1 MNRDDF
7 EELPYF
13 DTTGNTYCQELRRHD
28 AYVNR
33 GGKLSAPQMIK
44 YENRVMML
52 VERLMLIHD
61 AVKSNNQDLE
71 DFMRSIEHYY
81 RRGLLPKQVYL
92 RFKEKNEPGPEVHT
106 QHSERD
112 RDRLRVIRRGAEA
125 DERSLS
131 DLPAETL
138 LQMYQDGSLTG
149 PVLFHELSK
158 RERTGTK
165 LPKMGGALWG
175 KYRTWVAEKK
185 RARRHSRNHER

>member
-1 MNRDDF
+1 MTRDDF

-13 DTTGNTYCQELRRHD
+13 DTTGNTYAQELRRHD

-33 GGKLSAPQMIK
+33 GGKLSAPQVIK

-52 VERLMLIHD
+52 VERLILIHD
-61 AVKSNNQDLE
+61 ALRSNNQDLE
-71 DFMRSIEHYY
+71 DFMRSIEQYH

-92 RFKEKNEPGPEVHT
+92 RFKEKNETGRELHS
-106 QHSERD
+106 HSERD
-112 RDRLRVIRRGAEA
+112 RDRLRVITGGAEA

-138 LQMYQDGSLTG
+138 LQMYQDGTIAG
-149 PVLFHELSK
+149 PILFHELSK
-158 RERTGTK
+158 REKSGTK

-175 KYRTWVAEKK
+175 KYRTWVAERK
-185 RARRHSRNHER
+185 RARRHARNHER

>member
-1 MNRDDF
+1 MTRDDF

-13 DTTGNTYCQELRRHD
+13 DTTGNTYAQELRRHD

-52 VERLMLIHD
+52 VERLVLIHD

-71 DFMRSIEHYY
+71 DFMRSIEQYH
-81 RRGLLPKQVYL
+81 RRGLLPKQVYM
-92 RFKEKNEPGPEVHT
+92 RFKEKNEPGSESHS
-106 QHSERD
+106 HSERD
-112 RDRLRVIRRGAEA
+112 RDRLRVIRKGAEA

-131 DLPAETL
+131 DLPAEKL
-138 LQMYQDGSLTG
+138 LEMYQGGTIAG

-158 RERTGTK
+158 REKTGTK
-165 LPKMGGALWG
+165 LPKMGGTLWG
-175 KYRTWVAEKK
+175 KYRTWVAERK
-185 RARRHSRNHER
+185 RARRHARNHER